1 MNTESHIH
9 TAEVSTLPQSAAV
22 QPLRLTDSEAIA
34 FIVANMNKL
43 DGDRTKLSQTAI
55 KRSRDPKVRRAN
67 ILVKRWLT
75 ANGYSTLNAP
85 RIDGGFSQAASEAA
99 SEAELSASLAVG
111 LENELTEADF
121 DAAAAA

>member
-34 FIVANMNKL
+34 FIVANLNKL
-43 DGDRTKLSQTAI
+43 DGDKSKLSQTAI

-75 ANGYSTLNAP
+75 ANGYSTFNAP
-85 RIDGGFSQAASEAA
+85 RIDGGFSQAAA
-99 SEAELSASLAVG
+99 EAELSASLAVA
-111 LENELTEADF
+111 LENELTAADYE
-121 DAAAAA
+121 AAAAA